1 MRDDLLTWL
10 SVRERVGWAEI
21 ARPGGGP
28 VRGGRDGVVDFVRT
42 DVAARDPERAARLL
56 TAFDRVRGAADR
68 GGRLTY
74 ELLADWQRQVLAS
87 PEVGFRTGPAYAK
100 GGRERYGLA
109 PDTLDRFQRCLGQA
123 TEPGVPL
130 AGRAARA
137 YLDVAFFHPFPDGN
151 GRAAMLALYF
161 LLVRDRAVPDLAAP
175 VLRTVRRADDP
186 DGAADLVRLLDVLIA
201 ATRRRSGAPP
211 QTGPARPP
219 GTAGRLTPPA
229 GRPAPGSAPAPS
241 PGR

>member
-10 SVRERVGWAEI
+10 SVRERVRWAEV
-21 ARPGGGP
+21 ARPVGGP

-42 DVAARDPERAARLL
+42 DVAARDPQLAARLL
-56 TAFDRVRGAADR
+56 TALDRVRVAADW
-68 GGRLTY
+68 GGPLTY

-109 PDTLDRFQRCLGQA
+109 PDTPDRFRRCLGQA

-137 YLDVAFFHPFPDGN
+137 YLDVAFFHPFADGN

-175 VLRTVRRADDP
+175 VLRTVRRSDDP

-201 ATRRRSGAPP
+201 ATRRRR
-211 QTGPARPP
+211 ARPETGRTQP
-219 GTAGRLTPPA
+219 AVPAGRLTPPA

>member
-10 SVRERVGWAEI
+10 SVRERVGWAEV
-21 ARPGGGP
+21 ARPVGGP
-28 VRGGRDGVVDFVRT
+28 VRGGRDGVVEFVRT
-42 DVAARDPERAARLL
+42 DVGRDPERAARLL
-56 TAFDRVRGAADR
+56 TALDRVRAAADQ
-68 GGRLTY
+68 GGPLTY
-74 ELLADWQRQVLAS
+74 ELLTDWQRQVLGS

-109 PDTLDRFQRCLGQA
+109 ADTADRFQRCLGQA

-137 YLDVAFFHPFPDGN
+137 YLDVAFFHPFADGN

-175 VLRTVRRADDP
+175 VLRTVRRADDL

-201 ATRRRSGAPP
+201 ATRRRRERPAAGR
-211 QTGPARPP
+211 ARPP
-219 GTAGRLTPPA
+219 VAAGRITPPA